1 MTEQLN
7 SERNA
12 FLIEKRESHVLVG
25 RILLLGFFLLGSWH
39 LLHGCGGQSQQL
51 VWIGHQLLQFSR
63 LLERV
68 VSLQRNGQQVPE
80 SVGDHVRDGSGGGI
94 TNGQGDHG
102 DDGGS
107 LDKLGTN
114 VVVGNVE
121 DGGMIEG
128 TVVVNHLDLETVRE
142 GHDVQH
148 GEKGSLGSAHAL
160 ALLTHFRLGEDF
172 NATTSNF
179 RGNVQGLEEGSLF
192 GSQRGGNGLDKHI
205 LGSHGTGLSR
215 SWLLIGQQFVANF
228 WQVFFG
234 KDEADILNDVRQD
247 LLKGRILIETTAK
260 NFSHHRVFA
269 HQHFGRSS
277 QGNTNLLHL
286 V

>member
-7 SERNA
+7 FERNA

-25 RILLLGFFLLGSWH
+25 RILLLGFFLLGSRR
-39 LLHGCGGQSQQL
+39 LLRGRRLDGCGGQSQQL

-172 NATTSNF
+172 N
-179 RGNVQGLEEGSLF
+179 
-192 GSQRGGNGLDKHI
+192 
-205 LGSHGTGLSR
+205 
-215 SWLLIGQQFVANF
+215 
-228 WQVFFG
+228 
-234 KDEADILNDVRQD
+234 
-247 LLKGRILIETTAK
+247 
-260 NFSHHRVFA
+260 
-269 HQHFGRSS
+269 
-277 QGNTNLLHL
+277 
-286 V
+286 